1 MRIVDLECGMV
12 VEIREGIFYLVR
24 RNLEGKFEFTGKSK
38 WDELSMYK
46 DNLKH
51 VSFPGL
57 DIIRVYKSHGKT
69 FDTIFSKCNLELI
82 WEREREI
89 DWSKVPKWTKVQVR
103 DFDNDDWENRYFIG
117 IGVNDDVEYFSATF
131 CDKFTYDNFKFA
143 NWHQCRIHPSVEIK
157 EEWCK

>member
-12 VEIREGIFYLVR
+12 IEIREGVFYLVR

-38 WDELSMYK
+38 WDELSVYK
-46 DNLKH
+46 DDLKH
-51 VSFPGL
+51 VSFPEL

-82 WEREREI
+82 WERKEEI
-89 DWSKVPKWTKVQVR
+89 DWSKVPKWTKVQTTDYKD
-103 DFDNDDWENRYFIG
+103 DFKDKDFEDENYLISYEPKLKKYPFI
-117 IGVNDDVEYFSATF
+117 VTKNLSSAVWSH
-131 CDKFTYDNFKFA
+131 KY
-143 NWHQCRIHPSVEIK
+143 CRIHPSVEIK